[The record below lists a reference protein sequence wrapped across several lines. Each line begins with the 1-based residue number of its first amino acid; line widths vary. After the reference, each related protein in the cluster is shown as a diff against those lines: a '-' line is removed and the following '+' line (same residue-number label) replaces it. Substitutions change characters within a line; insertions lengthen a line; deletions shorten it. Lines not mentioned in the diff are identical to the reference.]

1 MLQQQLSPTQ
11 VLSKIFPFSRIN
23 AKKND
28 TIIGGMW
35 NINAVNGRPPVG
47 AEWRLWSP
55 QWAAVSLARRGMT
68 AI

>member
-1 MLQQQLSPTQ
+1 MQ
-11 VLSKIFPFSRIN
+11 
-23 AKKND
+23 KKND